1 MGNRETRITH
11 DKTVESQSEKK
22 SSSKSQESSST
33 LYDRAKNG
41 VGIAY
46 AGALKAAEAT
56 IKSATVAMAVQA
68 FSGLGGA
75 HAISTSDAPSTA
87 LVSPDSGSRDG
98 DNATALHFDQKGLSH
113 LSNQTNLERSFRN
126 VTPEAFSHPKGPTV
140 EQLWPKLYEEMV
152 KSSGEQG
159 DASKNSLQG
168 EAQGRHDGE
177 TSSEQ
182 QNQKENAGKKNLSL
196 NERHIA
202 TLKAVVEK
210 ASKDPEFAAR
220 VSRKLA
226 ESRAPSEQDKGTE
239 HLTPEKV
246 DPEVLE
252 NTKRKLYEECLQWLS
267 VKGVLGS
274 TTIVDGPLSGEGTT
288 VELSLQAD
296 NNCGGN
302 VDHVRFNAGIT
313 YTCPS
318 ECKPGN
324 GGSVGEVGGQA
335 VVENGTP
342 STIEDGQLSQAQIIT
357 YAFCQQVDSN
367 GDVTAILPP
376 SSVSALVTTLG
387 TYNGEVVQS
396 PVQPVNFVS

>member
-1 MGNRETRITH
+1 
-11 DKTVESQSEKK
+11 
-22 SSSKSQESSST
+22 
-33 LYDRAKNG
+33 
-41 VGIAY
+41 
-46 AGALKAAEAT
+46 
-56 IKSATVAMAVQA
+56 MAVQA

-75 HAISTSDAPSTA
+75 HALSTSDAPSTA

-98 DNATALHFDQKGLSH
+98 NNATALHLDQKGLSH
-113 LSNQTNLERSFRN
+113 LSNQTHLERSFGN
-126 VTPEAFSHPKGPTV
+126 VTPEAFSHPKSPTV

-159 DASKNSLQG
+159 DTSKNSLQG
-168 EAQGRHDGE
+168 EVQGRHDGE
-177 TSSEQ
+177 ASSEQ
-182 QNQKENAGKKNLSL
+182 QNQKEKKKLSL
-196 NERHIA
+196 DERQIA

-210 ASKDPEFAAR
+210 AGKDPEFTAR
-220 VSRKLA
+220 VRRMLA

-239 HLTPEKV
+239 HLTPEKI

-252 NTKRKLYEECLQWLS
+252 NTRRKLYEECLQWLS

-274 TTIVDGPLSGEGTT
+274 TTIVDGPLSGKGIT
-288 VELSLQAD
+288 VELSLQAES
-296 NNCGGN
+296 NCGEGN
-302 VDHVRFNAGIT
+302 VDNVRFNAGIT

-324 GGSVGEVGGQA
+324 GGSVGEVGEQA
-335 VVENGTP
+335 AYENGTP
-342 STIEDGQLSQAQIIT
+342 STIENGQLSQAQIIT
-357 YAFCQQVDSN
+357 AAFCRQVDSN

-396 PVQPVNFVS
+396 PVQPVSFVS